1 MELENIL
8 FVYFSKRKGYMDTGG
23 HLVWILFSSLES
35 KYRVISLKKASI
47 DAFERFK
54 VQEPTQQDQPHHLKQ
69 PVAI

>member
-1 MELENIL
+1 
-8 FVYFSKRKGYMDTGG
+8 MDTGG